1 MGAGCDSPRQ
11 SPSRHPL
18 KSHSQPK
25 REVVGREWVLAGIA
39 QGSLRPT
46 HPLKSH
52 TQPSRELMGRK
63 WDRKSVF
70 VGTEQTTSES

>member
-1 MGAGCDSPRQ
+1 M
-11 SPSRHPL
+11 
-18 KSHSQPK
+18 
-25 REVVGREWVLAGIA
+25 GREWVLAGIA

-70 VGTEQTTSES
+70 VGIALTIIQPVYLSAV